1 MMKKIWVF
9 LSLILL
15 ICSCSKKPVYTEAPF
30 NGRDIRIELRGMPEK
45 KPVFF
50 TFHSGKK
57 GINYFVLKLDGT
69 VQSYFDACSR
79 CYPKKLGYRLDK
91 EHVVCRECDI
101 TYHIS
106 DLKDGIG
113 SCYPLKLEGRIE
125 GESYIIEKNR
135 ILEGEKYF

>member
-15 ICSCSKKPVYTEAPF
+15 ICSCSKKPVYPEALF
-30 NGRDIRIELRGMPEK
+30 DGMNIRIELKNMPDK

-50 TFHSGKK
+50 TFRSGKK
-57 GINYFVLKLDGT
+57 GINYFVLRLDGN

-79 CYPKKLGYRLDK
+79 CYPKKLGYKLDK
-91 EHVVCRECDI
+91 EQVICRECDI
-101 TYHIS
+101 TYNVN

-113 SCYPLKLEGRIE
+113 SCYPLKLKGRIE
-125 GESYIIEKNR
+125 GGIYIIEKNS